1 MKYPLLSKINAPQD
15 LRALSLADLDSL
27 AAELRVFIQSE
38 TQEKEGHI
46 KSSLGVV
53 DLSIALHYYF
63 ETPQDILI
71 WDVGHQAYAHKV
83 LTERREV
90 FHTNRIKDGIAGFTR
105 RSESA
110 YDPFGAGHS
119 STSISALA
127 GFCQADLLSGEN
139 RNKIAVIGDGALTG
153 GMAYEGLN
161 YIGEKAYDCWVI
173 LNDNQSS
180 IDDNVGA
187 LQAQNSYI
195 KWANA
200 LGFECLEVEEGNN
213 VEAILSGL
221 QRLSEHKGPKF
232 LVLRTKKA
240 LGFEAKKA
248 EISKEGGFQ
257 DSLANKLEDL
267 MKADPKVLVISPA
280 MLAGAGLSSLREQFP
295 ERVLDVGIAEQHAVT
310 MAAGLAASGFKPV
323 VHLYSTFA
331 QRAIDQIIHDV
342 ALQKLAIT
350 FLIDRAGLVGADG
363 PTHHGVF
370 DQALLS
376 AIPNIRIGTA
386 TDGNALASMLEWAL
400 SQGEDSI
407 WIRYAK
413 ESVPAQSEW
422 RSYRPHWWLN
432 KGKKKV
438 ILSYGAMAHRAQ
450 EAALASD
457 WSHLH
462 IPIYKPFPEGDLLE
476 QLQDCETLICIDE
489 NPFEASIGAKMKALK
504 ARAKIKA
511 EIRSLH
517 LPDQFISHAKREV
530 LLKEYGLSVEG
541 LLDLTQEF

>member
-221 QRLSEHKGPKF
+221 QRLSDHKGPKF

-450 EAALASD
+450 EAAQASD

-462 IPIYKPFPEGDLLE
+462 VPIYKPFPEGDLLE

>member
-450 EAALASD
+450 EAAQASD

-462 IPIYKPFPEGDLLE
+462 VPIYKPFPEGDLLE

>member
-342 ALQKLAIT
+342 ALQKLSIT

>member
-200 LGFECLEVEEGNN
+200 LGFECLEVEEGND
-213 VEAILSGL
+213 VKAIFSGL

-450 EAALASD
+450 EAAQASD

-462 IPIYKPFPEGDLLE
+462 VPIYKPFPEGDLLE